1 MKLKD
6 TSFEDVIVGASK
18 EMEFS
23 IDSDNHLIFE
33 ILRDKMYKDKIGSLC
48 REVASNCRDANRES
62 GTDKPVVITI
72 IEPNQLVYVGHQSIS
87 FKDSGIGIRPDR
99 MADIYV
105 KYAASTKRD
114 TNGQTGGF
122 GLGAKTPFAYNDTFT
137 VVTVCDWEG
146 KRMKYYYTAMI
157 DSSRK
162 GKMVLFEEEETT
174 EPTGTEVIVPIK
186 TPEDRDKFENKIQYY
201 TKYWNDIEYVNFKRV
216 KLETNT
222 LLDEDTFMVTDEGN
236 TGLLIDGI
244 PYPLDESGW
253 SFTNLK
259 MSRGHAVI
267 MKFNTGDITISA
279 NRESIQYD
287 DDTVEVIKQ
296 RTQDIFDFFKSMLE
310 DFLVSFPTYLDA
322 CKFKYQISKN
332 MFPEYK
338 SGSIEELVTSAIGV
352 DRYSSKM
359 LTESFKEEEF
369 LYKGRAVVSTINFKH
384 HKIELVTEKD
394 DYSSSKHRVY
404 KEYES
409 LPLNKIDSGVIYYNT
424 GGKSSRRNL
433 TIFDDNSSF
442 FLLTPSGGSSDTDIA
457 DELKRIEDDFE
468 IHYHLYQDVTPKPRP
483 KNATPSAMIP
493 AYWDNGYYTDKE
505 DVFYNK
511 GEETLYYDKGCD
523 NPVDHTKVCVVGV
536 ERASTRLSYQSNID
550 SDMSNVVK
558 KEGWKVLLINNS
570 HVEKKISKTKVR
582 TLKEVYT
589 KILADNEEKWYI
601 EAEKYSFHKAL
612 DRIASNVKSNVDILP
627 DSLIPNIL
635 KKYTWDEIKEADK
648 FSNSFFRMRD
658 KLKIDTEGIVKK
670 FNKNLSKYPMLT
682 PYLNIYVNNKAERK
696 AQIELYINQVNQ
708 YNAEQS

>member
-62 GTDKPVVITI
+62 GTDSPVVITI

-162 GKMVLFEEEETT
+162 GKMVLFDEEETT

-186 TPEDRDKFENKIQYY
+186 TPEDRDKFETKIQYY
-201 TKYWNDIEYVNFKRV
+201 TKYWDDIEYVNFKRV
-216 KLETNT
+216 KPETNI
-222 LLDEDTFMVTDEGN
+222 LLDEETFMVTDEGS

-253 SFTNLK
+253 SFKNLK

-310 DFLVSFPTYLDA
+310 DFLISFPTYLDA
-322 CKFKYQISKN
+322 CKFKYKISKN
-332 MFPEYK
+332 IFPEFE
-338 SGSIEELVTSAIGV
+338 SGSIEELVTSAIGI

-359 LTESFKEEEF
+359 LTDSFSEEEF

-384 HKIELVTEKD
+384 HRIEYVTEKT
-394 DYSSSKHRVY
+394 DYSSSNHRVY
-404 KEYES
+404 KAYES
-409 LPLNKIDSGVIYYNT
+409 LPLSKIDSDAIYYNT

-433 TIFDDNSSF
+433 TIFEEKDSF
-442 FLLTPSGGSSDTDIA
+442 FMLSPNGGSSDADIA
-457 DELKRIEDDFE
+457 DELKRIEEDFE
-468 IHYHLYQDVTPKPRP
+468 IHYHLYQDVTPMPRP

-493 AYWDNGYYTDKE
+493 AYWDKDWYTDKV
-505 DVFYNK
+505 DVHYSK
-511 GEETLYYDKGCD
+511 DDETLYYDKEGD
-523 NPVDHTKVCVVGV
+523 NPVDHTNVCVIGVG
-536 ERASTRLSYQSNID
+536 RASTRLSWQNNIA
-550 SDMSNVVK
+550 SDMASVVRR
-558 KEGWKVLLINNS
+558 EGWKVLLINHS
-570 HVEKKISKTKVR
+570 HVEKKISKTKIK
-582 TLKEVYT
+582 TLQEVYD
-589 KILADNEEKWYI
+589 KILVDNEQKWYI
-601 EAEKYSFHKAL
+601 EAEKYSFSRVLKGVG
-612 DRIASNVKSNVDILP
+612 SNVADNVELLPKSLVPKVLT
-627 DSLIPNIL
+627 
-635 KKYTWDEIKEADK
+635 KYTWDELKDTDK
-648 FSNSFFRMRD
+648 FSNSYYRMQNKLKVDVEGVIKKFKKNLKKYPLLQPYLDTYVRD
-658 KLKIDTEGIVKK
+658 K
-670 FNKNLSKYPMLT
+670 S
-682 PYLNIYVNNKAERK
+682 ERK

-708 YNAEQS
+708 YNAKQS